1 MPGDLHR
8 AIEDDGIG
16 HLKPLETLEG
26 FVEHANSDGFRNNQ
40 IRLFLWRQAKI
51 AAAMG
56 NLDEA
61 RDLSA
66 RLASGRTMWNSP
78 DFVPE
83 VGLVVGELYPLLLAA
98 DIPAIA
104 GLLRSWEADTAR
116 NLKIE
121 SIWEPTPFPLE
132 RQTR

>member
-1 MPGDLHR
+1 MPGALYR
-8 AIEDDGIG
+8 AIEDDAIG

-26 FVEHANSDGFRNNQ
+26 FVEHANSDDLRNNQ

-66 RLASGRTMWNSP
+66 RLASGRTMWNSG
-78 DFVPE
+78 DFAVE
-83 VGLVVGELYPLLLAA
+83 VGLVVGELYPLLLAT

-104 GLLRSWEADTAR
+104 GLLRSWEATSVR
-116 NLKIE
+116 NLGIE
-121 SIWEPTPFPLE
+121 AIWEPTPFPLDAL
-132 RQTR
+132 RH